1 MANVPFLYPLKNI
14 KKPEVCKWNVDLKWN
29 KTQTK
34 EQKELFFQSIS
45 FLFQM
50 FTYRLCLSV
59 KRNTKNLKNY

>member
-50 FTYRLCLSV
+50 LTY
-59 KRNTKNLKNY
+59 